1 MSTEDPKPQKT
12 WTWCSVAAAGA
23 LSGPLG
29 WRVHALRADPAAC
42 PDFFREVGA
51 SLLGTSTLILLS
63 SSLASAFEALV
74 AATTF
79 GSWVRRALKT
89 PSEFQTFNEAPL
101 QADIIGFPTVDTSM
115 LWTFAVYELTL
126 QRLGRSCYAETAGDR
141 CFRADATSGSRV
153 FRSAELWR
161 ELVQPLRADL
171 TGGRPPLYLCMAP
184 PLPEDPYLHAAR
196 LTASLAREYHIET
209 ADFAPSNVNRLCLG
223 LTGEASQGPSPC
235 LMEEATTA
243 LTLISRRDQGGQGV
257 ASQEEKDQQDLQDCP
272 SKSDSSNDECAATEA
287 RSLPTGFHE
296 DFSER
301 VSSLRH
307 NFPFFDDDI
316 LCEHLMQAESNMEQ
330 AVLSLSK
337 KEFEPAVAF
346 VVLEPADIPLNQRTC
361 ERRGAPKQ
369 VYGNV
374 IARTDHSRLP
384 LYCFVVLVMQSNSA
398 RCKVGS
404 IARPIP
410 EDRFRLMGDEKGH
423 FWKKK
428 ARVPEVGDVV
438 EMQFFEEDNTNY
450 LGLGSYPH
458 KNEDLLCTSLLLKSR
473 SLLAKNVSALGALG
487 LVAVD
492 DVETIWPW
500 KSGLSKFPS
509 VQPGKHIW
517 FVHATK
523 SSLPSVII
531 LRLNHAGTLNF
542 KYRSDASDKISLDF
556 KAGRKHLRDLP
567 VTAAGFNSPPH
578 VLNECFKLRAQEI
591 DHLLVLGLARAERR
605 GPEGYNRLPECS
617 EALQRQL
624 DVESFAE
631 YCQLLVIGILEVPK
645 AGQTFSSPPP
655 PTGGPSKTSPIP
667 DTMPHAYTY
676 FPDAPGCEDILHS
689 HSWLE
694 TPTLSASTE
703 PHGCDVR
710 SVQRGLL
717 LLSWRRC
724 EASAWVRLRLHGF
737 PRPVELALPGADE
750 IPGLGVAPAPAHV
763 LACRASEALRQQLQE
778 LGQSLAWDLRLSSMA
793 EAAEDGGLAC
803 LQFLKRT
810 LQEANPDVPAIFLSP
825 LLKPEEWSERASKAL
840 LKAVLWLQTHP
851 AATGRVVV
859 GFATTDD
866 VWQWRV
872 RHLRHQYWKLVYS
885 PVDAA
890 AAETGFFGEPCARGS
905 SASASRVFG
914 TAGSLRSL
922 LSFVDADPENE
933 WNWLVD
939 LDIQLQNAGL
949 EVLACAAWGM
959 PEEDYLTRAT
969 LTRHLAEKHQVEMA
983 EFLEGHRHVH
993 CLPGSNWFQVAQKGL
1008 VAPWCFRR
1016 DVMQAFR
1023 RVSRWWTTLDPRN
1036 FVVPEE
1042 GTFLALFRNG
1052 AAGIMPWDSDFDVK
1066 LYTEADITMEGFM
1079 NRTQEPAF
1087 QSIGIEAFAYDGCG
1101 QDNYVLLRQASIVHH
1116 IGDAYV
1122 RCGRPRQEHPWRAM
1136 LFGTE
1141 VSLGPDHLQ
1150 HIFFTRYKTPVQKL
1164 FGDGIPLQCFHTG
1177 HNACMPDVSFLVLV
1191 PAGGLHQHL
1200 GALRIPGHLRTC
1212 RLSFPWSTMAL
1223 GRRSRLDREKT
1234 AANFWSL
1241 GSVEDLG
1248 PDLKGHEDRADSR
1261 LEEGPTETL
1270 RLRQDQAPSRAT
1282 CAVPGTPEVMR
1293 CSGAVHGALNL
1304 A

>member
-1 MSTEDPKPQKT
+1 MIGAGPCLAYAPPGARLSQKQLG
-12 WTWCSVAAAGA
+12 WLEFEGRAGHFVCRHAAGA
-23 LSGPLG
+23 KAVRTVEVAVQVRKDSLLSTLAIGTAFLQAVSLSIIRTSHYCQRDMCMDICTIMQQLPTDGGLMATNLALHLDKPAHPVDG
-29 WRVHALRADPAAC
+29 FFGTLCWLARHRANLAAQEAAASRAAAELLAEEDKALRAKKKKT
-42 PDFFREVGA
+42 
-51 SLLGTSTLILLS
+51 LTSTRTKS
-63 SSLASAFEALV
+63 CRWGNRST
-74 AATTF
+74 AT
-79 GSWVRRALKT
+79 
-89 PSEFQTFNEAPL
+89 
-101 QADIIGFPTVDTSM
+101 
-115 LWTFAVYELTL
+115 
-126 QRLGRSCYAETAGDR
+126 
-141 CFRADATSGSRV
+141 
-153 FRSAELWR
+153 
-161 ELVQPLRADL
+161 
-171 TGGRPPLYLCMAP
+171 
-184 PLPEDPYLHAAR
+184 
-196 LTASLAREYHIET
+196 
-209 ADFAPSNVNRLCLG
+209 
-223 LTGEASQGPSPC
+223 
-235 LMEEATTA
+235 
-243 LTLISRRDQGGQGV
+243 
-257 ASQEEKDQQDLQDCP
+257 KDQQDLQDCP

-676 FPDAPGCEDILHS
+676 FPDAPGNHAKQSKPFQYPQASQDPKAQELSAAESLQRRGLACA
-689 HSWLE
+689 WM
-694 TPTLSASTE
+694 PTL
-703 PHGCDVR
+703 
-710 SVQRGLL
+710 
-717 LLSWRRC
+717 
-724 EASAWVRLRLHGF
+724 EASAAAR
-737 PRPVELALPGADE
+737 
-750 IPGLGVAPAPAHV
+750 
-763 LACRASEALRQQLQE
+763 RAS
-778 LGQSLAWDLRLSSMA
+778 
-793 EAAEDGGLAC
+793 
-803 LQFLKRT
+803 
-810 LQEANPDVPAIFLSP
+810 
-825 LLKPEEWSERASKAL
+825 
-840 LKAVLWLQTHP
+840 
-851 AATGRVVV
+851 
-859 GFATTDD
+859 
-866 VWQWRV
+866 
-872 RHLRHQYWKLVYS
+872 
-885 PVDAA
+885 
-890 AAETGFFGEPCARGS
+890 
-905 SASASRVFG
+905 
-914 TAGSLRSL
+914 
-922 LSFVDADPENE
+922 
-933 WNWLVD
+933 
-939 LDIQLQNAGL
+939 
-949 EVLACAAWGM
+949 
-959 PEEDYLTRAT
+959 
-969 LTRHLAEKHQVEMA
+969 
-983 EFLEGHRHVH
+983 
-993 CLPGSNWFQVAQKGL
+993 
-1008 VAPWCFRR
+1008 
-1016 DVMQAFR
+1016 
-1023 RVSRWWTTLDPRN
+1023 
-1036 FVVPEE
+1036 
-1042 GTFLALFRNG
+1042 
-1052 AAGIMPWDSDFDVK
+1052 
-1066 LYTEADITMEGFM
+1066 
-1079 NRTQEPAF
+1079 
-1087 QSIGIEAFAYDGCG
+1087 
-1101 QDNYVLLRQASIVHH
+1101 
-1116 IGDAYV
+1116 
-1122 RCGRPRQEHPWRAM
+1122 
-1136 LFGTE
+1136 
-1141 VSLGPDHLQ
+1141 
-1150 HIFFTRYKTPVQKL
+1150 
-1164 FGDGIPLQCFHTG
+1164 
-1177 HNACMPDVSFLVLV
+1177 
-1191 PAGGLHQHL
+1191 
-1200 GALRIPGHLRTC
+1200 
-1212 RLSFPWSTMAL
+1212 
-1223 GRRSRLDREKT
+1223 
-1234 AANFWSL
+1234 
-1241 GSVEDLG
+1241 
-1248 PDLKGHEDRADSR
+1248 
-1261 LEEGPTETL
+1261 
-1270 RLRQDQAPSRAT
+1270 
-1282 CAVPGTPEVMR
+1282 
-1293 CSGAVHGALNL
+1293 
-1304 A
+1304 